1 MVRSCR
7 LQLRQEVRV
16 RRPYRRLTAPV
27 RRVMATMADSDA
39 ASAAAATAC
48 PNVAT
53 VDRERFVSRLD
64 CLALR
69 VPKQH
74 CGEYMKNFRKHLLN
88 MPRIPSIVD
97 DSAGPGNTK
106 LILVRREAHSISDLP
121 HDAQAFI
128 AGRDPPPEPVQH
140 SVSVDYS
147 YFSMDAALKKLL
159 PEGMEIPSSFETIG
173 HIAHLNLRDEQLPH
187 KHLIAQVLM
196 DKNHPRI
203 RTVVNKVGT
212 ITNEYRVFAHEVLA
226 GPPDLDVTVKENNC
240 RFSFDFGKVYW
251 NSRLQREHTRLV
263 ESLSPNHRVA
273 DMMAGVGP
281 FAIPLGRNRKATV
294 LANDLNPDSHA
305 ALVRNIA
312 ANKVS
317 EKVTAY
323 NLCGR
328 VFVRQLAAEFANVQ
342 PSSLGGDGPCTT
354 LARRK
359 AQGLGP
365 FDRIIMNLPASA
377 PEFTDAFI
385 GLARVGL
392 NSDSDSDT
400 DVQGHWAEEHLPW
413 IHCYCFAR
421 GADAA
426 ACHTEIA
433 ERLDL
438 AMHGLSRLAAH
449 PERLALHDVR
459 DVAPG
464 KRMYCATFQLPR
476 EVAFVDSQPPSEDAT
491 AGGNVRGSGR
501 ADEGGGPAAKRQRPD
516 KQN

>member
-1 MVRSCR
+1 
-7 LQLRQEVRV
+7 
-16 RRPYRRLTAPV
+16 
-27 RRVMATMADSDA
+27 MASRAGSD
-39 ASAAAATAC
+39 AAATAC
-48 PNVAT
+48 PNVAA
-53 VDRERFVSRLD
+53 VDREVFVSRLD

-88 MPRIPSIVD
+88 MPRVPSIVD
-97 DSAGPGNTK
+97 DPAGPGNTK
-106 LILVRREAHSISDLP
+106 LILVRREAQSISDLEP
-121 HDAQAFI
+121 DAQAFI

-140 SVSVDYS
+140 SVSVDYT

-159 PEGMEIPSSFETIG
+159 PEGMEVPSSFETIG

-226 GPPDLDVTVKENNC
+226 GPSDLEVTVKENNC
-240 RFSFDFGKVYW
+240 RFSFNFGKVYW

-263 ESLSPNHRVA
+263 ESLSPSHRVA

-305 ALVRNIA
+305 SLVRNIA

-328 VFVRQLAAEFANVQ
+328 VFVRQLAAEFASVQ
-342 PSSLGGDGPCTT
+342 PSHAGEGPCTT

-377 PEFTDAFI
+377 PEFTDAFV

-392 NSDSDSDT
+392 DSTSDSGT
-400 DVQGHWAEEHLPW
+400 DGEGHWAEEHLPW
-413 IHCYCFAR
+413 VHCYCFAR

-426 ACHTEIA
+426 ACHTEVA
-433 ERLDL
+433 ERLDV
-438 AMHGLSRLAAH
+438 AMHGLSGLAVH

-476 EVAFVDSQPPSEDAT
+476 EVAFAGSQPPPTGTA
-491 AGGNVRGSGR
+491 AGGNVGDNSLTGED
-501 ADEGGGPAAKRQRPD
+501 AGPAAKRQRPD
-516 KQN
+516 KHT

>member
-1 MVRSCR
+1 M
-7 LQLRQEVRV
+7 
-16 RRPYRRLTAPV
+16 RPRGQFRHAVGPA
-27 RRVMATMADSDA
+27 RHVMASTAA
-39 ASAAAATAC
+39 GRTASATTAAAC
-48 PNVAT
+48 PTVAE
-53 VDRERFVSRLD
+53 VDHSIFVSRLD

-69 VPKQH
+69 VPKRH
-74 CGEYMKNFRKHLLN
+74 CGEYMKSFKQHLLN

-97 DSAGPGNTK
+97 DPAGPGDTK
-106 LILVRREAHSISDLP
+106 LILVRREAQSIADLP
-121 HDAQAFI
+121 PDAQEFI
-128 AGRDPPPEPVQH
+128 ASREPLPEAVRH
-140 SVSVDYS
+140 GISVDYT

-173 HIAHLNLRDEQLPH
+173 HIAHLNLRDEQLAH
-187 KHLIAQVLM
+187 KHLIAQVLL

-226 GPPDLDVTVKENNC
+226 GPSELDVTVKENSC
-240 RFSFDFGKVYW
+240 RFSFNFGKVYW

-263 ESLSPNHRVA
+263 DSLSPSHWVA

-317 EKVTAY
+317 EKVTAF

-328 VFVRQLAAEFANVQ
+328 VFVRQLAAEFAKVQ
-342 PSSLGGDGPCTT
+342 AASHAAGADGPRTA

-392 NSDSDSDT
+392 VSSTDSGT
-400 DVQGHWAEEHLPW
+400 AVEGHWAEEHLPW
-413 IHCYCFAR
+413 VHCYCFAR
-421 GADAA
+421 GPDAA
-426 ACHTEIA
+426 TCHTEVA
-433 ERLDL
+433 ERLDV
-438 AMHGLSRLAAH
+438 AMRGLSKLAAH
-449 PERLALHDVR
+449 PERLSLHDVR
-459 DVAPG
+459 DVAPS
-464 KRMYCATFQLPR
+464 KRMFCATFRLPK
-476 EVAFVDSQPPSEDAT
+476 EVAFADSRLPASG
-491 AGGNVRGSGR
+491 AGEGV
-501 ADEGGGPAAKRQRPD
+501 ADNGQVGDEVGPAAKRQRPD
-516 KQN
+516 KDS